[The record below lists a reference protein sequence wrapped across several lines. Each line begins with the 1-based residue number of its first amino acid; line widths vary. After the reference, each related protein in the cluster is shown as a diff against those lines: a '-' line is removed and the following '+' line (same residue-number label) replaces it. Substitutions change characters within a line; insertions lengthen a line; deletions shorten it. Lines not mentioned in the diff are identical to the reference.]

1 MGPVTSVSPGSP
13 QEMQSLGFHTL
24 SRSTPGDPQSMGDG
38 LGSFQST
45 RASGGTADKSR
56 KAKDLGDQEGRHAA
70 CVGKKPSKA
79 MTEWWR
85 DDRQRYK
92 E

>member
-24 SRSTPGDPQSMGDG
+24 SRSTPGDPHTQSMGDG

-45 RASGGTADKSR
+45 RASGGTADKSGR
-56 KAKDLGDQEGRHAA
+56 AKDLGDQEGR
-70 CVGKKPSKA
+70 
-79 MTEWWR
+79 
-85 DDRQRYK
+85 Q
-92 E
+92 